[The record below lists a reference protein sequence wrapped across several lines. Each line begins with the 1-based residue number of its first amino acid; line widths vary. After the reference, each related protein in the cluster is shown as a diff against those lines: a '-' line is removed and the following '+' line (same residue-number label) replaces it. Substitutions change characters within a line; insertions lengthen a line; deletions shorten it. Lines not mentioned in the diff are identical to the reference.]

1 MQGGGVMMGKRSAY
15 KSITISD
22 VAKRAEV
29 SASTVS
35 RVLNNPDLV
44 DEATKRDVQAAIEEL
59 GYVHVKQKS
68 NKKSKSRGMVAFM
81 VPDVENPHFQELIR
95 MVEEKLSKMNYSMLL
110 CIFNNDEVA
119 IDKYLENLLTRNID
133 GCIMTCLRP
142 APDSAW
148 ISKFINQIPTVS
160 IQSDVEGLDSIDTTE
175 EQSTYEM
182 IERLIQLGHTKI
194 GFVGY
199 SWNLSVFENRINAY
213 KKIHENYHLPFREEY
228 VGYTGIDLQSGY
240 QEGCRILSLPDRPTA
255 IHCFNTRVAMG
266 VYIAIRDNKLRIPD
280 DISLSAF
287 DESSITQLFTPPLS
301 VVSQPLDAM
310 VSTAIDFLMK
320 RIKEGRDAPLQHVV
334 FPNTILQ
341 RYSIGPVKK

>member
-1 MQGGGVMMGKRSAY
+1 MSKRSAY

-22 VAKRAEV
+22 VARKAEV

-35 RVLNNPDLV
+35 RVLNNPDIV
-44 DEATKRDVQAAIEEL
+44 DEKTKSAVQAAINEL
-59 GYVHVKQKS
+59 GYVHVKQKN
-68 NKKSKSRGMVAFM
+68 NKKSKMEGMIAFM

-95 MVEEKLSKMNYSMLL
+95 LLEEKLAKMNYSMLL
-110 CIFNNDEVA
+110 CIFNNDEST

-133 GCIMTCLRP
+133 GCIMACLRP
-142 APDSAW
+142 SADSVW
-148 ISKFINQIPTVS
+148 IPKFINKIPTIS
-160 IQSDVEGLDSIDTTE
+160 IQSDVEGLDSINTTE
-175 EQSTYEM
+175 EESTYEM
-182 IERLIQLGHTKI
+182 IESLVRFGHKKI

-199 SWNLSVFENRINAY
+199 SWNLSVFEKRLNAY
-213 KKIHENYHLPFREEY
+213 KRIHENYNLPFREEY

-266 VYIAIRDNKLRIPD
+266 VYIAIRDNKLRIPE
-280 DISLSAF
+280 DISLSAY
-287 DESSITQLFTPPLS
+287 DESPITELFTPPLS

-320 RIKEGRDAPLQHVV
+320 RIREGRDAPLQHVV

-341 RYSIGPVKK
+341 RYSIGPVKE